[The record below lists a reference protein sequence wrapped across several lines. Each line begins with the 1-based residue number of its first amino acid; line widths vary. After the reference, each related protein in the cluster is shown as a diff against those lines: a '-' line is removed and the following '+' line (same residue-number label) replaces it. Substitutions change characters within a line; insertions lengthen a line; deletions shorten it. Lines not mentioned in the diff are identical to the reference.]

1 VIIFSDFQSFLCG
14 RTAHVLVDT
23 LGESKDIRLIFKHLP
38 KNDEALLAHEAAIAA
53 GAQGKFWEMHNMLFE
68 NQSHLSRADL
78 SNYSRQ
84 LGLNVAT
91 FNAALD
97 QHTYRNMIAHD
108 LADAKALG
116 VVTAPTFFIN
126 GRRLVGPPT
135 PAALKAVLDSVV
147 TGLPSRTSDQDTSPG
162 PAVAIALKHAPARGP
177 ASAPVS
183 IVEFSDF
190 ECPFCAE
197 SVAILRAVLTEY
209 PTQVRLS
216 FKHFPLPSHPLS
228 PLVHEA
234 VMASGEQGKFWEMH
248 DLVFATQD
256 KLTRDDLIRKAGS

>member
-162 PAVAIALKHAPARGP
+162 PAVAIALKQYPAKAP
-177 ASAPVS
+177 
-183 IVEFSDF
+183 
-190 ECPFCAE
+190 
-197 SVAILRAVLTEY
+197 
-209 PTQVRLS
+209 Q
-216 FKHFPLPSHPLS
+216 
-228 PLVHEA
+228 
-234 VMASGEQGKFWEMH
+234 
-248 DLVFATQD
+248 
-256 KLTRDDLIRKAGS
+256 